1 MRLRPYAPRDLP
13 HVFDICLRTGDAG
26 RDASALFNDRW
37 LLGRFY
43 AAPYVMLEPE
53 SCLILEDRGQPCG
66 YVLGTMD
73 TARFVRWFNVDWH
86 PGLKALA
93 EAAGAPRSGAEADLL
108 RTVQRPLTVPSWARE
123 YPAHLHIDL
132 MPVAQGQGWGRRMM
146 RAWMASAAHRGA
158 TGVHLGVARAN
169 QRAVEFYRRLGLRAL
184 KTWPEALI
192 LGARLKPGD
201 EERSLR

>member
-1 MRLRPYAPRDLP
+1 
-13 HVFDICLRTGDAG
+13 
-26 RDASALFNDRW
+26 
-37 LLGRFY
+37 
-43 AAPYVMLEPE
+43 
-53 SCLILEDRGQPCG
+53 
-66 YVLGTMD
+66 MD

-146 RAWMASAAHRGA
+146 RAWMAWAADRGA

-184 KTWPEALI
+184 KAASGRAA
-192 LGARLKPGD
+192 GAAGREVKRIGQPTTAPRQAHPAVRGRVDSQAGPRLSFPV
-201 EERSLR
+201 R